1 MPKTDQEILNE
12 LKEATLRVDAPFY
25 PALKNYHNVII
36 ILDSASTTTLDEYLR
51 IIKR

>member
-1 MPKTDQEILNE
+1 MAKTDQEIMDE
-12 LKEATLRVDAPFY
+12 LKDATVRVDAPFY

-36 ILDSASTTTLDEYLR
+36 ILDPASTTTLDEYLR